1 MSQKRK
7 CVKQLMQ
14 VHQSRL
20 PRYDRVVSSALTS
33 TASGG
38 SLAMFETLSSPEEVP
53 CCGSNRNGHI
63 TSSDSI
69 SNSNKESIVCNN
81 AVIFFRHTWL
91 MWCHSLAFIMW
102 KQNGSQQKQNGSF
115 VVLIICYKVDDRLNH
130 CYFQIFHGMNF
141 HVRKNLLDL
150 SFPLS
155 WPRL

>member
-20 PRYDRVVSSALTS
+20 PRYDRVVSSVLTS

-38 SLAMFETLSSPEEVP
+38 SLAMFETLSSSEEVP

-63 TSSDSI
+63 TPSDSI
-69 SNSNKESIVCNN
+69 PNSNKESIVCNN

-91 MWCHSLAFIMW
+91 MWCHSLAFIVKTKW
-102 KQNGSQQKQNGSF
+102 QPAEAKWLFCCLDYLLQSW
-115 VVLIICYKVDDRLNH
+115 R
-130 CYFQIFHGMNF
+130 QI
-141 HVRKNLLDL
+141 KSLLFSDISWYEL
-150 SFPLS
+150 SFKEKFFRP
-155 WPRL
+155 